1 MKEKNATAVKSFI
14 ASLCDKNYKDANTS
28 LQKMI
33 ETKLR
38 ERIIHS
44 EKGKN
49 N

>member
-1 MKEKNATAVKSFI
+1 MKQQTTTAIKSFI
-14 ASLCDKNYKDANTS
+14 ASLCDKNYKEANTS

>member
-1 MKEKNATAVKSFI
+1 MKEKTTTAVKSFI
-14 ASLCDKNYKDANTS
+14 ASLCDKNYKDANIS

-38 ERIIHS
+38 ERIIQS

>member
-1 MKEKNATAVKSFI
+1 MKEKTTTPVKSFI
-14 ASLCDKNYKDANTS
+14 ANLCDKNYKNANAS

-38 ERIIHS
+38 ERIIQS